1 MRTPLISGFVLL
13 ALSACSGDELVL
25 PDGAPAQIRA
35 VSGDGQTAQV
45 GDPLRHPLV
54 VEVLD
59 RAGRPLPGTAVAF
72 EFADPA
78 QGAEISA
85 PATETDASGRAS
97 AQVTLGNTVGDQPVI
112 ASLAE
117 PGTDL
122 RVQFLL
128 TALQRNDPGGGGNG
142 GGGNGG
148 GDDGGGGAGPAPAP
162 PSPPS
167 DDGGGGGGGGDDHKG
182 KDKNDHSGKGKGGK
196 GQDEHGD

>member
-1 MRTPLISGFVLL
+1 MRTPLISAFVLL
-13 ALSACSGDELVL
+13 AISACSGDDLVL

-78 QGAEISA
+78 QGAEIST

-97 AQVTLGNTVGDQPVI
+97 AQVTLGDAVGDQPVI

-128 TALQRNDPGGGGNG
+128 TALQRNDSGGGGNG
-142 GGGNGG
+142 KGGG
-148 GDDGGGGAGPAPAP
+148 GDDGGGSAGPAPAP
-162 PSPPS
+162 PSPPA
-167 DDGGGGGGGGDDHKG
+167 DDGGGGGGGGDDHKD
-182 KDKNDHSGKGKGGK
+182 KDGHSGKGKGGK
-196 GQDEHGD
+196 GKDKHGD

>member
-13 ALSACSGDELVL
+13 AISACSGDDLVL

-72 EFADPA
+72 EFVDPA

-85 PATETDASGRAS
+85 PAAETDASGRAS
-97 AQVTLGNTVGDQPVI
+97 AQVTLGNTAGDQPVI

-117 PGTDL
+117 PGTAL
-122 RVQFLL
+122 HVEFLL
-128 TALQRNDPGGGGNG
+128 TALQRNNPGGDGNG
-142 GGGNGG
+142 GGGSGG
-148 GDDGGGGAGPAPAP
+148 GDDGGGGSVGGDDGGGGGAGPAPAS
-162 PSPPS
+162 PSP
-167 DDGGGGGGGGDDHKG
+167 DDGHKG
-182 KDKNDHSGKGKGGK
+182 KDKNDHNGKGKGGK
-196 GQDEHGD
+196 GKDKHGD